1 MKFRRAK
8 LREGAD
14 DFALEIKREERNEAA
29 AGRGRASSAGLPVGQ
44 SAGWIRIS
52 FRMIQE

>member
-8 LREGAD
+8 LSEGLD
-14 DFALEIKREERNEAA
+14 SFAQQIEHEERNGAA